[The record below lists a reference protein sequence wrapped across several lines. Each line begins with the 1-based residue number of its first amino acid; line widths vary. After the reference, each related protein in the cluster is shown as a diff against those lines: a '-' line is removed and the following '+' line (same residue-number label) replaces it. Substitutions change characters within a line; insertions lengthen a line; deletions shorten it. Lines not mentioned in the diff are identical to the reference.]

1 MFARLLTLY
10 PTGCLISDLL
20 QIYQGKF
27 VVRVQVQVDGVTRA
41 TGMACADHLE
51 LAEDRARS
59 RALMILLPDGS
70 SSVQPE
76 LSASHPS
83 ERSETQTEVKPSL
96 PYSESEFKQPSANTT
111 SSAPNSSTSLPT
123 VESSTLT
130 PKGLPEL
137 AMEDYGAPVA
147 PVAPVVPGDKSGIAY
162 DPRANAS

>member
-1 MFARLLTLY
+1 MFARLLSLY
-10 PTGCLISDLL
+10 PQASLISDLL
-20 QIYQGKF
+20 QIYEGKF
-27 VVRVQVQVDGVTRA
+27 VVRASVQVNGVTRA

-83 ERSETQTEVKPSL
+83 ERSEAQLGVKPSL
-96 PYSESEFKQPSANTT
+96 PYFEVENKQPSANTP

-123 VESSTLT
+123 VEEPTLT
-130 PKGLPEL
+130 PNGLPEL
-137 AMEDYGAPVA
+137 AMEDYGASI
-147 PVAPVVPGDKSGIAY
+147 GSCGSI
-162 DPRANAS
+162 RSWRQEW